1 MAFMRDRRG
10 FGGGHLRGRDNLE
23 DTDVDS
29 RIILQERQGTYGH
42 NTDRHVREAIVAVE
56 KQ

>member
-1 MAFMRDRRG
+1 VAFMRDRRG